1 MQDPIREDDARH
13 SRLSNP
19 LLDFVI
25 IGAEAQLK
33 AWQAYQ
39 VEGTQFVAK
48 RMRADLEFLRSLG
61 HCSEVQSMGDC
72 RQAWLRDMQADYGEE
87 WGRIVATTLAL
98 DFTDFSAMGWLFGKR
113 AAQTW
118 PGTEPQPQP
127 QPQSPPKLHAAA

>member
-1 MQDPIREDDARH
+1 MMQDPIREDDARH

-87 WGRIVATTLAL
+87 WGRIVGTGLAVAKSDVAPLQGTLYRTAA
-98 DFTDFSAMGWLFGKR
+98 DAKARR
-113 AAQTW
+113 AA
-118 PGTEPQPQP
+118 
-127 QPQSPPKLHAAA
+127 